1 MGQHTSENRALIEEL
16 KQDLIVNSILE
27 EQVKQK
33 SAEYTE
39 RLEALQ
45 LQVSEVLGWVWDVR
59 QYLIVNSIPEE
70 QGSTVHNLPFLPVH
84 WLSMTERAVKSQV
97 IHLSN
102 IVLWTDVFNNTL

>member
-45 LQVSEVLGWVWDVR
+45 LQVSK
-59 QYLIVNSIPEE
+59 
-70 QGSTVHNLPFLPVH
+70 
-84 WLSMTERAVKSQV
+84 VKGLLKRVDLEGKKSHCRLCTRG
-97 IHLSN
+97 IN
-102 IVLWTDVFNNTL
+102 